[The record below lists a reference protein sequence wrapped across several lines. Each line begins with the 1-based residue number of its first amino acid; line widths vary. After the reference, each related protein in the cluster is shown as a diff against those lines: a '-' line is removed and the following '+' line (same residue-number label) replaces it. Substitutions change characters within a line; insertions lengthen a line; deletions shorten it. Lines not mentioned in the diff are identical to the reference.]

1 MYAFVR
7 ILLKIHWFLSTNI
20 QLNLIAQNYVFW
32 KRKSQNIWFWDVNLG
47 NIFLSVLMRVLQIN
61 HKGKRIWCV
70 NIINAQYITK
80 HLATNAVMLN
90 TKKRCQTESLL
101 GSSHSVYCLLWVRY
115 LMDSFFHM
123 MVMINGNES
132 IKEGEEWK
140 NKKKHINSE
149 NSPFRDICRKD

>member
-1 MYAFVR
+1 MYQLYLNLERKRKHVLLFSKSLNSVYAFVR
-7 ILLKIHWFLSTNI
+7 ILFKIHWFLSTNI

-80 HLATNAVMLN
+80 HLATNAAVLN
-90 TKKRCQTESLL
+90 PKKRGQTDRVTA
-101 GSSHSVYCLLWVRY
+101 G
-115 LMDSFFHM
+115 
-123 MVMINGNES
+123 
-132 IKEGEEWK
+132 K
-140 NKKKHINSE
+140 
-149 NSPFRDICRKD
+149 